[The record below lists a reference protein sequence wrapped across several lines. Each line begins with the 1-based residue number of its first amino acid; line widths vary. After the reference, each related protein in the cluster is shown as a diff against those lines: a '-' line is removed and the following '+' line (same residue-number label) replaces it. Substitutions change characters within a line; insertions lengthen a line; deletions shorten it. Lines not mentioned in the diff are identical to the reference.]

1 MHQKLGELLGNTLSD
16 STLNRLA
23 KETGCIQRQRKIS
36 ARSLLDSFIF
46 SGVNNYASLNQI
58 AHDHHVQYDILISK
72 QAIDKRFTEK
82 TEAFLANVLSCLVKE
97 QLQVPVWDIKA
108 FGVNKLKI
116 KDSTKFNIPDRMK
129 AIYPGTGGAGSGAT
143 IGLQVE
149 IDLLNGHLG
158 GLSLNSGLY
167 SDQKES
173 KSDLEQIEQG
183 CLYIRDLGYVSHQ
196 YMCKLK
202 EGNSFFI
209 NRLPTRS
216 EIYVKKDGLLVKL
229 DMKALYRRL
238 KRTGTVLDLEVLIGK
253 EHVPSRLIAQLVP
266 EEVRMDRLKKKEYYN
281 RKYKC
286 QTSRD
291 FIDRAGMNL
300 MVTNFSSEQMS
311 SEKVQAVYHLRWQ
324 IELLFKAWKS
334 ILKIH
339 EIKDCRSQRLMCQLY
354 SKLILAVLSWSIY
367 SSLKTQINASLQK
380 VYKHVIDAAQL
391 IRDYIFKGIHRWLLI
406 IEKMS
411 LNILINEQKK
421 GKIRTNEII

>member
-1 MHQKLGELLGNTLSD
+1 LGELLGKSLSD
-16 STLNRLA
+16 NELTKIA

-36 ARSLLDSFIF
+36 ARSLLDSLIF
-46 SGVNNYASLNQI
+46 SGINNYASLNQI

-82 TEAFLANVLSCLVKE
+82 TEAFLANVLSCLIKD
-97 QLQVPVWDIKA
+97 QLQVCVWDIKA

-129 AIYPGTGGAGSGAT
+129 NMYPGTGGAGSGAT

-183 CLYIRDLGYVSHQ
+183 CLYIRDLGYISHR
-196 YMCKLK
+196 YMRKLK
-202 EGNSFFI
+202 EENSFFI

-216 EIYVKKDGLLVKL
+216 EIYVKRKGLLIKL
-229 DMKALYRRL
+229 DMKALYRML
-238 KRTGTVLDLEVLIGK
+238 KRRGTSIDLEVLIGK
-253 EHVPSRLIAQLVP
+253 DQVPARLIGKLVP
-266 EEVRMDRLKKKEYYN
+266 EDVRIDRLKKKECYN
-281 RKYKC
+281 QKYKC
-286 QTSRD
+286 KTSED

-300 MVTNFSSEQMS
+300 MVTNFSSEQVS
-311 SEKVQAVYHLRWQ
+311 SEKILEVYHLRWQ

-334 ILKIH
+334 MLKIH
-339 EIKDCRSQRLMCQLY
+339 EVKDCKSQRLMCQLY
-354 SKLILAVLSWSIY
+354 CKLILAVLSWSFY

-380 VYKHVIDAAQL
+380 VYKHVVDTSQL
-391 IRDYIFKGIHRWLLI
+391 IRNYIFKGCIRWLLI
-406 IEKMS
+406 IEEIP

-421 GKIRTNEII
+421 GKIRTSKII